1 MCKFRLDLPNIK
13 QTFYLQRH
21 HMLLEFLTRF
31 LQKSWEEGL
40 CYCLRWVFLLAY
52 CYSMICLSDTV
63 FKPSQAT
70 GTCSRYV
77 VAVRVLASG
86 ANCGLT
92 MLLVLLLFRGVF
104 FRSPGHPLPFPS
116 LPLPRPSLKTNVSKF
131 QVGLIV
137 EGGRIGTLVLSFC
150 EVGLAARRGQFGK
163 R

>member
-77 VAVRVLASG
+77 VTVRVLASG

-104 FRSPGHPLPFPS
+104 FRSPGHPPPLSLTPS
-116 LPLPRPSLKTNVSKF
+116 SSTPPQNQRFQIPSWPDSRGWKNWY
-131 QVGLIV
+131 
-137 EGGRIGTLVLSFC
+137 LSF
-150 EVGLAARRGQFGK
+150 VFL
-163 R
+163 